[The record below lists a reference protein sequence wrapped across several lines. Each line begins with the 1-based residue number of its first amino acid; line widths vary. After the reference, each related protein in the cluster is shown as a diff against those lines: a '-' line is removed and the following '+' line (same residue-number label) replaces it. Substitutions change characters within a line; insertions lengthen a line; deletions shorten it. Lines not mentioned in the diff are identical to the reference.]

1 MEREYAEDRPY
12 WTTTVH
18 PAKSQGEIIELL
30 EDFGASDM
38 IVSQGHSQ
46 GQIAWVIRF
55 KWLGRVYRFVF
66 VPRGCRNPDK
76 ESSFN
81 SKRRVHIEQARY
93 QMGRTAVHFIKA
105 ILTAAEEHEGALF
118 GFLELP
124 GAGVYPGGLPPVAS
138 EVDLTSL
145 VGDLPPLLEG
155 VIEA

>member
-1 MEREYAEDRPY
+1 MEKEHAEDRPY
-12 WTTTVH
+12 WATTVH
-18 PAKSQGEIIELL
+18 PAKSQGQIIELL
-30 EDFGASDM
+30 ENFGAKDM

-46 GQIAWVIRF
+46 GQVAWVIRF

-66 VPRGCRNPDK
+66 TPRACRSPDK

-81 SKRRVHIEQARY
+81 SRRRTHADQARY

-124 GAGVYPGGLPPVAS
+124 EAGSHRGGLPLVAS
-138 EVDLTSL
+138 EVDMSSL
-145 VGDLPPLLEG
+145 MGDLPPLLED
-155 VIEA
+155 VIDA